1 MGFDLHGIKPKINKE
16 LDDTTLYG
24 MIELLP
30 DGSKEDWA
38 KRWDIMDNFTDEERE
53 EYNQQMDD
61 HHDKNP
67 GLYFRNNVWW
77 WRPLWTYVVVICE
90 DILSDKDINSGS
102 YNGGHILSAN
112 KCKKMATLLQKSIK
126 DGTCKRYEFDI
137 TAHNKELK
145 ESDDEDVKFMSNYHF
160 KVDNVKRF
168 IKFLRQSGGCQI
180 C

>member
-1 MGFDLHGIKPKINKE
+1 
-16 LDDTTLYG
+16 

-77 WRPLWTYVVVICE
+77 WRPLWTYVVVICD
-90 DILSDKDINSGS
+90 DILSDKDIK
-102 YNGGHILSAN
+102 LAQN
-112 KCKKMATLLQKSIK
+112 KALAIIYKS
-126 DGTCKRYEFDI
+126 
-137 TAHNKELK
+137 
-145 ESDDEDVKFMSNYHF
+145 
-160 KVDNVKRF
+160 
-168 IKFLRQSGGCQI
+168 
-180 C
+180 

>member
-1 MGFDLHGIKPKINKE
+1 MGFDLSGVNPKMN
-16 LDDTTLYG
+16 
-24 MIELLP
+24 
-30 DGSKEDWA
+30 SKEPSEDCYYS
-38 KRWDIMDNFTDEERE
+38 
-53 EYNQQMDD
+53 EYSLWLSE
-61 HHDKNP
+61 NP
-67 GLYFRNNVWW
+67 GVYFRNNVWW

-145 ESDDEDVKFMSNYHF
+145 ESDDEDVKFMSNYPF